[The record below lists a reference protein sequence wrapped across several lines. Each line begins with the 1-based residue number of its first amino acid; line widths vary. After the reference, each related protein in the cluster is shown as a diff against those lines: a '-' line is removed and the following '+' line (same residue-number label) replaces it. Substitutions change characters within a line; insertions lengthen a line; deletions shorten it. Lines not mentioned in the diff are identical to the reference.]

1 MAEISVETTATGRDK
16 SCSSG
21 RRLCHAK
28 RERILEEAA
37 RLFSS
42 RDYHQVL
49 MDEIAEAAKVSKGT
63 IYRYFPTKED
73 LFIAIL
79 QMAVERTVT
88 ALTAE
93 MAAEDTAEG
102 KLRRV
107 TERAISFFIEND
119 ALYKV
124 INHEK
129 VFRYCE
135 QREDLLEV
143 RSRIRKVIESV
154 IAQGIN
160 GGEFRSD
167 LDPVFASISLLGM
180 IRSVIRNFRDK
191 RPVGWMAGEILR
203 LFLSGVGVEKSATGA
218 IAGSGSWI
226 AGGARETRL
235 TAMLEPAAD

>member
-1 MAEISVETTATGRDK
+1 MAEISLKNTTTERDK
-16 SCSSG
+16 SGSSG
-21 RRLCHAK
+21 RRLCQAK
-28 RERILEEAA
+28 REKILEEAA

-49 MDEIAEAAKVSKGT
+49 MDEVAEAAKVSKGT

-93 MAAEDTAEG
+93 MEAEESEGG

-143 RSRIRKVIESV
+143 RNRIRKVIESV
-154 IAQGIN
+154 IAQGIST
-160 GGEFRSD
+160 GEFRGD

-191 RPVGWMAGEILR
+191 RPAGWMAEEVLK
-203 LFLSGVGVEKSATGA
+203 LFLSGVGGGKGV
-218 IAGSGSWI
+218 AGILDRSGSWTTESMQE
-226 AGGARETRL
+226 AEMARI
-235 TAMLEPAAD
+235 LEPAAD